1 MTETRWKELAE
12 WPLIGAALAFLV
24 AYAVM
29 VVGQPVGPVGV
40 VTRIVM
46 AGTWVL
52 FAVDFVVRLALAE
65 RRGPWLLRHWY
76 DLAVIALPV
85 LRPLRLLR
93 LVTLLGGMRRS
104 AGTVVRGQA
113 ITHAAGWTAVL
124 LVVSSL
130 AVLNAERGAP
140 GASIQTWGE
149 SLWWATVT
157 VTSVGYGDYSPV
169 TPVGR
174 TIAVGLMFGGIALL
188 GVVTATLAS
197 WLLERIAER
206 DGAGEDRD
214 GPGEPGPRADPPGG
228 SSVSSGP

>member
-1 MTETRWKELAE
+1 
-12 WPLIGAALAFLV
+12 
-24 AYAVM
+24 M

-113 ITHAAGWTAVL
+113 ITYAAGWTVVL

-130 AVLNAERGAP
+130 AVLNAERGAS

-149 SLWWATVT
+149 SLWWAT
-157 VTSVGYGDYSPV
+157 
-169 TPVGR
+169 
-174 TIAVGLMFGGIALL
+174 
-188 GVVTATLAS
+188 VTATLAS

-206 DGAGEDRD
+206 DGAGVDRA
-214 GPGEPGPRADPPGG
+214 GPGEPGPGADPPGG